1 MSAPTFGS
9 LVNSLNIFIDT
20 SRDLGKGDDSTI
32 QLGRNKLMCGDGQV
46 IKLSLGEFG
55 AYSNFYPVDSHNN
68 SFKITFDTYQED
80 FFIPPKNYRYPFDL
94 VNAFQSLV
102 VTHLNTGIA
111 NSQNVGALLANSIRP
126 LTSTNLMDTGDSIM
140 EFTIE
145 FPTDPGIANFNIQC
159 LTDISDSF
167 ALFGGD
173 RVDDATSDQQS
184 FSIKQSTVSNT
195 TKHHITFKG
204 LYPMQMSTEPY
215 VYLRTDMM
223 SNNIETASL
232 SHATGPYDTHT
243 LTSNIL
249 AKLPMSHG
257 FIHYALSLI
266 HI

>member
-1 MSAPTFGS
+1 
-9 LVNSLNIFIDT
+9 
-20 SRDLGKGDDSTI
+20 
-32 QLGRNKLMCGDGQV
+32 
-46 IKLSLGEFG
+46 
-55 AYSNFYPVDSHNN
+55 
-68 SFKITFDTYQED
+68 
-80 FFIPPKNYRYPFDL
+80 
-94 VNAFQSLV
+94 
-102 VTHLNTGIA
+102 
-111 NSQNVGALLANSIRP
+111 
-126 LTSTNLMDTGDSIM
+126 MDTGDSIM

-257 FIHYALSLI
+257 FIHYAPSGPHDEFFVHLPSRHLSSIRLFLTDSRGRPLGRPYGSNSLTAAGTGVSQSTLGNLNFTCTLRFDVI
-266 HI
+266 QKRLPNYLETEPTPQPIPGRYSGVLLNQNFGRPKI